1 MQEIQG
7 TQVRPPGWGE
17 PLEKGMATHTSVL
30 AWRIPMDRG
39 PGGLQSMDQVRLHK
53 GRKWSRKE
61 VLNYLGDGALGFS
74 RSDFP
79 ESAFLP

>member
-1 MQEIQG
+1 
-7 TQVRPPGWGE
+7 
-17 PLEKGMATHTSVL
+17 MATHTSVL

-74 RSDFP
+74 RSLP